1 MFTFIAIYV
10 LLVVLQIAMT
20 SALRPNSLREASRP
34 TTKLYAGGFGKK
46 METKKEVSLPLAT
59 ADCKCNSGKKYGE
72 CCRQFHARENKPD
85 TVTEM
90 VRSRFS
96 ALAYAIDVSYLMETT
111 HPSHKE
117 FVPEDRKGKRSK
129 WRKSLEGFARVYDF
143 VSLEFEDEEG
153 QGVSKSN
160 NQQTAQVEF
169 TAKLQSVDFQDR
181 EPEILREL
189 STFTLEDGEW
199 LYSAGEVKNSFDKS
213 ARPKKVEKQTRMI
226 TTRKIGVSPDN

>member
-1 MFTFIAIYV
+1 
-10 LLVVLQIAMT
+10 MT
-20 SALRPNSLREASRP
+20 SALRPKLLHVTSRP
-34 TTKLYAGGFGKK
+34 SMKLHAGGFGKK
-46 METKKEVSLPLAT
+46 IETKKEVSLPSAT

-72 CCRQFHARENKPD
+72 CCLPFHSREKKPD

-96 ALAYAIDVSYLMETT
+96 SLAYAIDASYMMETT

-153 QGVSKSN
+153 QGVSKASS
-160 NQQTAQVEF
+160 QQTAQVEF
-169 TAKLQSVDFQDR
+169 TAMLQPVDFQDK

-199 LYSAGEVKNSFDKS
+199 LYSAGEVKSSFDKS

-226 TTRKIGVSPDN
+226 TTRKIGVNPDN